1 MMRPVVRRMLTD
13 ALGRLLRRPLWR
25 ARLERLA
32 GFPCAEPSYRFDVPD
47 LESVYRVV
55 QGNDGTLDVG
65 RETGGDDLRALGRL
79 AQAVARPGMIVVEVG
94 SWKGGSTA
102 VLAHVARAHGGRV
115 FAVDHWRGN
124 LGVPHH
130 AQARELDVLS
140 IFRRNMR
147 ALGLDDVVHPLVM
160 PSAVAAGL
168 FPDGTADLVFID
180 GDHRYHAV
188 RDDLKHW
195 RPKLRRGGLLCGHD
209 SETHYGSL
217 SPEDQRRID
226 EHGEEDTLGPL
237 HPGVLRALYDAF
249 ADAQRIVSGTTIWYL
264 PTDVVP

>member
-1 MMRPVVRRMLTD
+1 MLTD
-13 ALGRLLRRPLWR
+13 AIARLLRRPLWR

-32 GFPCAEPSYRFDVPD
+32 GFPCAEPARRLEVPD

-55 QGNDGTLDVG
+55 QQHDGMLDLG
-65 RETGGDDLRALGRL
+65 RETGGEDLRALARL
-79 AQAVARPGMIVVEVG
+79 AQAVARPGMVIVEVG

-124 LGVPHH
+124 LGVLHH

-140 IFRRNMR
+140 IFRRNLR
-147 ALGLDDVVHPLVM
+147 ALGLGDVVHPLVM

-168 FPDGTADLVFID
+168 FPDATADLVFID

-195 RPKLRRGGLLCGHD
+195 RPKLRRGGVLCGHD
-209 SETHYGSL
+209 SETYYGSL
-217 SPEDQRRID
+217 SPEDQTRID
-226 EHGEEDTLGPL
+226 EHAEQDTVGRL

-249 ADAQRIVSGTTIWYL
+249 ADAHRIVSGTTVWYL
-264 PTDVVP
+264 PTDAMP